1 MVKAKTIAVIG
12 AGSSGIVTAKVL
24 IDNGFDVILFD
35 REKQIGGI
43 WSPNGAYIDL
53 QAQLVAGFMEF
64 PDLIDTE
71 GISSFISFLHIQIKC
86 IWFLSAYDY
95 ARWQHLH
102 NCLQKYSDKFHVTER
117 IPFQMEVVLID
128 NYDIVVVATGL
139 FSTPYVPTFHGQN
152 KFAGRIFHAWSIKTE
167 E

>member
-53 QAQLVAGFMEF
+53 Q
-64 PDLIDTE
+64 T
-71 GISSFISFLHIQIKC
+71 
-86 IWFLSAYDY
+86 
-95 ARWQHLH
+95 
-102 NCLQKYSDKFHVTER
+102 
-117 IPFQMEVVLID
+117 
-128 NYDIVVVATGL
+128 
-139 FSTPYVPTFHGQN
+139 
-152 KFAGRIFHAWSIKTE
+152 
-167 E
+167 